1 MKKKKVL
8 FLGATGRVGP
18 GILEEYEKN
27 YKQHYDLII
36 GSRRKIKINGYKTVK
51 IDFSKISSLKR
62 AMKNIDIVLNLAAE
76 SNPLATFQEILNPN
90 IVGAYNVFEAAKQ
103 AKVQRVIY
111 ASSVHAI
118 RGYPLGKKI
127 KENHSP
133 KPSGF
138 YGASKVFGE
147 SLCYIYSNNHNL
159 SCLAIRIG
167 AYVSNDLRK
176 KVCLTRE
183 NFDYIIS
190 QRDLAQLI
198 HKCITAPK
206 SVKYGILSGSSNNKK
221 LYMNLTETKKLVG
234 YKPKDDAY
242 EFCKSVRKN

>member
-18 GILEEYEKN
+18 GILEEYQSKYKQDYDFILGSRKKLTIKN
-27 YKQHYDLII
+27 YE
-36 GSRRKIKINGYKTVK
+36 TVK
-51 IDFSKISSLKR
+51 IDFSSITSLKK
-62 AMKNIDIVLNLAAE
+62 AMKNIDIVLDLAAE
-76 SNPLATFQEILNPN
+76 SNPSATFKEILKPN
-90 IVGAYNVFEAAKQ
+90 IEGTYNVFEAAKQ

-127 KENHSP
+127 SENHSP
-133 KPSGF
+133 KPSGL

-176 KVCLTRE
+176 RVCLTRD
-183 NFDYIIS
+183 NYDYVIS

-221 LYMNLTETKKLVG
+221 LYMNLTRTKKLVN
-234 YKPKDDAY
+234 YKPQDDAY
-242 EFCKSVRKN
+242 KFCKSIKN